1 MTLTFPVPY
10 LASADSRRFNR
21 RQSRAQQQ
29 RALRTLTVSHDPLFG
44 LGGQLAQLR
53 EAIKNR
59 GEKIP
64 GRTSDESLEMVEQ
77 QVSEAFAV
85 MKMMDHDRMMRL
97 IPKYVS
103 GAVCIVLLVLLLNV
117 KPIVGFLVEFLGS
130 YV

>member
-1 MTLTFPVPY
+1 MTLTFLTPY
-10 LASADSRRFNR
+10 LASADSRRLNR

-29 RALRTLTVSHDPLFG
+29 RVLSTLTVNHDTLLG

-97 IPKYVS
+97 IPKCVS

-130 YV
+130 YA